1 MEDITVDYELKNA
14 LSFNDKEY
22 LARQWA
28 IILLDGYYKDQI
40 DIFAG
45 YIADAWSHEGSG
57 VERFEED
64 VTDLLEDTEIGET
77 IKKFLENVLD
87 KDKD

>member
-1 MEDITVDYELKNA
+1 MDIKVDYELKNS

-28 IILLDGYYKDQI
+28 IVLLDCYYKDQI

-45 YIADAWSHEGSG
+45 YIATTWDH
-57 VERFEED
+57 
-64 VTDLLEDTEIGET
+64 
-77 IKKFLENVLD
+77 
-87 KDKD
+87 

>member
-22 LARQWA
+22 QQDNGRL
-28 IILLDGYYKDQI
+28 YYLMVITKHWI

-45 YIADAWSHEGSG
+45 YIADAWANEGGG

-64 VTDLLEDTEIGET
+64 VMTYLMMQRWVKLS
-77 IKKFLENVLD
+77 
-87 KDKD
+87 

>member
-1 MEDITVDYELKNA
+1 MEDIAVDYKLKNA

-28 IILLDGYYKDQI
+28 IVLLDCYYKDQI

-45 YIADAWSHEGSG
+45 YIADAWANEGGG

-64 VTDLLEDTEIGET
+64 VNDLLDDAEMGET
-77 IKKFLENVLD
+77 ILNFLKFALD
-87 KDKD
+87 KNK

>member
-28 IILLDGYYKDQI
+28 IVLLDGYYKDQI

-45 YIADAWSHEGSG
+45 YIADAWANEGG
-57 VERFEED
+57 ALK
-64 VTDLLEDTEIGET
+64 DL
-77 IKKFLENVLD
+77 KKMSMTYLMMQRWVKLS
-87 KDKD
+87 

>member
-1 MEDITVDYELKNA
+1 MNDITVDYELKNN
-14 LSFNDKEY
+14 LDFNAKEY

-45 YIADAWSHEGSG
+45 YIADAWSHEGGG

-64 VTDLLEDTEIGET
+64 VNDLLDDDEIGET
-77 IKKFLENVLD
+77 ILSFLKNELD
-87 KDKD
+87 KSN

>member
-1 MEDITVDYELKNA
+1 MDIKVDYELKNS

-28 IILLDGYYKDQI
+28 IVLLDCYFKDQI

-45 YIADAWSHEGSG
+45 YIATAWAHEGGG
-57 VERFEED
+57 VEQFEED
-64 VTDLLEDTEIGET
+64 INNLLEDTEIGET
-77 IKKFLENVLD
+77 IKVFLENVG
-87 KDKD
+87 KY

>member
-1 MEDITVDYELKNA
+1 MSDITVDYELKNN
-14 LSFNDKEY
+14 LDFNAKEY

-28 IILLDGYYKDQI
+28 IILLNGYYKDQI

-45 YIADAWSHEGSG
+45 YIADAWSHEGGG

-64 VTDLLEDTEIGET
+64 VNDLLDDDEMGET
-77 IKKFLENVLD
+77 ILSFLKNELD
-87 KDKD
+87 KSN